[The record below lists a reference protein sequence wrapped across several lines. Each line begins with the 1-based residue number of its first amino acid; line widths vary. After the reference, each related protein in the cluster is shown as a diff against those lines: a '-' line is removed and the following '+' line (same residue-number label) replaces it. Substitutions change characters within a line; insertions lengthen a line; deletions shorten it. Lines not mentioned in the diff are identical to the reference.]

1 MLRRLLTSL
10 FALLVALSLPASALA
25 QDYLFRV
32 DKEVVQVFWNSDG
45 TLGIDYT
52 WDFNNQPGAHAIDFV
67 DVGTPSFNFDMGS
80 INADVNGTPVAVSQ
94 GDYQGS
100 GSGFAIVLGSL
111 AIPAGGEGRV
121 HVIIGRVSGM
131 LLTDDLDQN
140 YASADFSPTWF
151 GSQYVAGSTDLSV
164 TFHLPPGVKPE
175 EPRYHPPQGWPGAA
189 EPQAGFDD
197 QGRIT
202 YTWSSPDANAHSQ
215 YLFGA
220 SFPKSYVPA
229 GAIQSAPTYNIPTTP
244 LISPD
249 ALFNLFC
256 VGLFVLMFF
265 GGPLLALRASQ
276 RRKLQ
281 YLPPKI
287 AIEGHGIKR
296 GLTAVEAAILLEQPL
311 DKVMTMILF
320 GVIKKNAAQVRM
332 REPLAL
338 AVAAPLP
345 DDLYDYE
352 TGFLKSFKAS
362 DSRERR
368 RLLQEMAIRL
378 VRSVAEKMRGFSRRE
393 TQDYYK
399 NIMEQAWAQIAAA
412 GTPEIKSQLFDQN
425 LEWTMLDRDYDDRTR
440 RVFTGPVYT
449 PAWWGRYDP
458 VYRTT
463 TSVGPRAAAAP
474 SSPQGKGLSVPS
486 LPGSD
491 FAASV
496 VGGVQTFSQKV
507 IGDVR
512 GFTSRVSNVTNPPPP
527 PSTRSYRGGGSGGG
541 CACACACAGC
551 ACACAGGGR

>member
-52 WDFNNQPGAHAIDFV
+52 WDFNNQPGAHSIDFV
-67 DVGTPSFNFDMGS
+67 DVGTPSFNFDMSS
-80 INADVNGTPVAVSQ
+80 INADVNGSPVAVSQ

-100 GSGFAIVLGSL
+100 GSGFAIVLGQQ
-111 AIPAGGEGRV
+111 AIPAGGQGRV
-121 HVIIGRVSGM
+121 HVYIGRVSGM
-131 LLTDDLDQN
+131 LLTDDQDQN

-151 GSQYVAGSTDLSV
+151 GSQYVVGSTDLTV

-175 EPRYHPPQGWPGAA
+175 EPRYHSPRGWPGAA

-202 YTWSSPDANAHSQ
+202 YTWSSPEANAHSQ
-215 YLFGA
+215 YLFGS

-229 GAIQSAPTYNIPTTP
+229 GAIQTAPTYTRPLTP

-256 VGLFVLMFF
+256 LGLFVLTFF
-265 GGPLLALRASQ
+265 GGPLLAFQANQ

-320 GVIKKNAAQVRM
+320 GVLKKNAAQVRT
-332 REPLAL
+332 RDPLAL
-338 AVAAPLP
+338 VIAAPLP

-352 TGFLKSFKAS
+352 TGFLKSFKAA
-362 DSRERR
+362 DQRERR

-378 VRSVAEKMRGFSRRE
+378 VKSVAEKMRGFSRRE
-393 TQDYYK
+393 TQDYYR

-440 RVFTGPVYT
+440 RVFTGPVYA
-449 PAWWGRYDP
+449 PGWWGRYDP
-458 VYRTT
+458 LYRTPTAAGSRPTPVTT
-463 TSVGPRAAAAP
+463 TS
-474 SSPQGKGLSVPS
+474 QGKGLSVPS

-496 VGGVQTFSQKV
+496 AGGVQTFSQKV

-512 GFTSRVSNVTNPPPP
+512 GFTSRVTNVTNPPPP
-527 PSTRSYRGGGSGGG
+527 PSTSSYRGGGRGGG